1 MIDFNS
7 VRQYN
12 FPTTIRF
19 GAGAIEELPDDL
31 RSVGLQRPLLVTDP
45 VVEKLGFFCDLRKK
59 LEARGLS
66 VEVFS
71 DIHKN
76 PVKSDVEKGGAAY
89 RGTGRD
95 SIIGIGG
102 GAAMDV
108 ARAVALRVNH
118 HRDLFDYDDLIGG
131 DVLVTEEV
139 PYFITVPTT
148 SGTGS
153 EVGRSAIISEDD
165 THRKRILFSPK
176 LLAKRVYADPLL
188 TMELPPFVTAA
199 TGMDALTHNM
209 EAYLA
214 KNWHP
219 MAEGIALEGIRLIH
233 RSIVRATNEPDLESR
248 SLMMIGSLMGAVAF
262 QKGLGVV
269 HSLAHPMSS
278 LLDTHH
284 GLANAVNLPYGM
296 RFNISGF
303 EDRFRVIAQAME
315 LPVDGGQG
323 TRAAW
328 ERRSREIGAGGA
340 TAGGVPAGE
349 LGGGVTGA
357 GVPGAGDIGRAA
369 GEAVVERLFELNRWL
384 GLPTR
389 LRDVGVREEHLAPLA
404 DLAIADFAHPNNP
417 KPVSREDFF
426 KLYTEAL

>member
-1 MIDFNS
+1 MRTDFN
-7 VRQYN
+7 VIRQYN

-19 GAGAIEELPDDL
+19 GAGVIAELPDHL
-31 RSVGLQRPLLVTDP
+31 ASAGLSRPLVVTDP
-45 VVEKLGFFCDLRKK
+45 VVAQLGFLADIRRSLT
-59 LEARGLS
+59 ARGFS

-76 PVKSDVEKGGAAY
+76 PVKTDVIKGGDVFAA
-89 RGTGRD
+89 TDRD
-95 SIIGIGG
+95 CIIGIGG

-108 ARAVALRVNH
+108 ARAIVLRVH
-118 HRDLFDYDDLIGG
+118 HRRDLFDYDDLIGG
-131 DVLVTEEV
+131 DIFVTEEV

-176 LLAKRVYADPLL
+176 LLAKVVYADPLL

-199 TGMDALTHNM
+199 TGMDALTHNL

-214 KNWHP
+214 KMYHP
-219 MAEGIALEGIRLIH
+219 MCEGIALEGIDLIN
-233 RSIVRATNEPDLESR
+233 RSIVQAVLRPDLESR
-248 SLMMIGSLMGAVAF
+248 SKMMIASLMGAVAF

-296 RFNISGF
+296 RFNIGGS
-303 EDRFRVIAQAME
+303 EDKFRRIARVME
-315 LPVDGGQG
+315 LDK
-323 TRAAW
+323 
-328 ERRSREIGAGGA
+328 E
-340 TAGGVPAGE
+340 
-349 LGGGVTGA
+349 
-357 GVPGAGDIGRAA
+357 D
-369 GEAVVERLFELNRWL
+369 GEAVVERLFALNGELS
-384 GLPTR
+384 LPVR
-389 LRDVGVREEHLAPLA
+389 LRDAGVLPEHIETLA
-404 DLAIADFAHPNNP
+404 DLAIADFCHPNNP
-417 KPVSREDFF
+417 KPVSREDF
-426 KLYTEAL
+426 KQLYTEAL

>member
-1 MIDFNS
+1 M

-12 FPTTIRF
+12 FPTIIRF
-19 GAGAIEELPDDL
+19 GAGAIKELPDHL
-31 RSVGLQRPLLVTDP
+31 VAAGLKKPLLVTDP
-45 VVEKLGFFCDLRKK
+45 MVAQFDFFKEIIAALRAK
-59 LEARGLS
+59 ELS

-76 PVKSDVEKGGAAY
+76 PVKSDVLKGGDVFT
-89 RGTGRD
+89 GTDRD
-95 SIIGIGG
+95 SIVGIGG

-108 ARAVALRVNH
+108 ARAIVLRIH
-118 HRDLFDYDDLIGG
+118 HRRDLFDYDDLIGG
-131 DVLVTEEV
+131 DVYVTEEV

-176 LLAKRVYADPLL
+176 LLARIVFADPLL

-199 TGMDALTHNM
+199 TGMDALTHNL

-214 KNWHP
+214 KMYHP
-219 MAEGIALEGIRLIH
+219 MCEGIALEGIEMINRSLVQAVH
-233 RSIVRATNEPDLESR
+233 RPDVQSR
-248 SLMMIGSLMGAVAF
+248 STMMMGSLMGAVAF

-296 RFNISGF
+296 RYNIGGS
-303 EDRFRVIAQAME
+303 EKKFRQIARMME
-315 LPVDGGQG
+315 LPVED
-323 TRAAW
+323 
-328 ERRSREIGAGGA
+328 
-340 TAGGVPAGE
+340 
-349 LGGGVTGA
+349 
-357 GVPGAGDIGRAA
+357 
-369 GEAVVERLFELNRWL
+369 GEAVVERLFALNREL

-389 LRDVGVREEHLAPLA
+389 LRDAGVRQEHVETLA
-404 DLAIADFAHPNNP
+404 DLAFADFCHPNNP
-417 KPVSREDFF
+417 KPVSREDFK
-426 KLYTEAL
+426 KLYEEAL